1 MELKVLGESQSKSIY
16 YNCKERFYDIDWL
29 KIVAVWL
36 VILVHVIQYLRILNI
51 NISETQI
58 IISTRM
64 IVFFLQFGMPIFF
77 YSSGRVSFKSKK
89 FNFYTFFKKKV
100 LRLLVPLA
108 IGYFTILPLTHYISF
123 GRRPCVNYIDVL
135 NCSYFEYYIEYIKD
149 FSCHGFEWLWFL
161 ALLAITNILFYPFAV
176 ILANTNANLNVKNN
190 DVGILTFIFCLLIS
204 ICFGPIIAFCYDL
217 NPIFAIGLS
226 LPYIITVMSSFVIR
240 YSLIRKKELLYLTA
254 ISFILSTLVIS
265 FYGNLGNSSQRNIK
279 NNLSNAL
286 RGTFSQ
292 ITTYN
297 KGINISFR
305 RGILVNLDGR
315 KMFLAIIYYIAF
327 FAVGYIDGTIRYI
340 NSNECSQIFYYQIES
355 ERDKEKVNNRQ
366 DHNYQLLSYAK
377 TQLKLSPVH
386 SDLSI
391 GIIASIPGSFRPFII
406 FISVALGIL
415 SLSLK
420 FKNIGY
426 MWSYPLYEDS
436 QSAMLYVTGSWIFV
450 FGLSLISEIYM
461 NSEFNPILYKHFIT
475 SSIIFYIVHMFWL
488 EACLSYLIIPYNITF
503 DYSIFI
509 VFISVIGLCSL
520 SYFLMTRI
528 SGLCTLF
535 GVSIS
540 LSDDK

>member
-1 MELKVLGESQSKSIY
+1 MELKVLGESQSKYTY
-16 YNCKERFYDIDWL
+16 YNCKERLYDIDWL

-77 YSSGRVSFKSKK
+77 YSSGRVSFKPQN
-89 FNFYTFFKKKV
+89 FNFYTFLKRKV

-123 GRRPCVNYIDVL
+123 GRRPCVNYVDISK
-135 NCSYFEYYIEYIKD
+135 CSYFEYYIEYIKG

-161 ALLAITNILFYPFAV
+161 SLLAITNILFYPFAV
-176 ILANTNANLNVKNN
+176 ILANTNADLNIKNN
-190 DVGILTFIFCLLIS
+190 DVGILTFVFCFLIS

-226 LPYIITVMSSFVIR
+226 LPYIITVISSFVMR

-254 ISFILSTLVIS
+254 ISFILSTLIIS
-265 FYGNLGNSSQRNIK
+265 FYGNIDNSSQRN

-340 NSNECSQIFYYQIES
+340 NSNEYSQIFYYQIES
-355 ERDKEKVNNRQ
+355 EKDKEKVNNIQ

-377 TQLKLSPVH
+377 TQLKLSPVR

-426 MWSYPLYEDS
+426 MWSYPLYKDS

-450 FGLSLISEIYM
+450 FGLSLISEAYM
-461 NSEFNPILYKHFIT
+461 NSEFNPTLYKHFII

-488 EACLSYLIIPYNITF
+488 EACISYLIIPYNIPF

-520 SYFLMTRI
+520 SYLLFTKVI
-528 SGLCTLF
+528 GLCTLF

-540 LSDDK
+540 LSDNK